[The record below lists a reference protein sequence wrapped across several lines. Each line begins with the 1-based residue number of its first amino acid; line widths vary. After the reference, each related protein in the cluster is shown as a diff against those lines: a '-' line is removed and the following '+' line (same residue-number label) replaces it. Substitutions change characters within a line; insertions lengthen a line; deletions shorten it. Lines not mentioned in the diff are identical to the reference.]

1 MRKIYEIAVNILMRK
16 YFIILI
22 SSIILGCSQSAMK
35 HQASIE
41 TTDSLKAELDELRE
55 QYRPGLGEIMGGIQT
70 HHAKL
75 WFAAINDN
83 WKLAAYEIAEIK
95 ERIQQAE
102 EIETNRP
109 EVKTISMIYPA
120 IDSVEGSIQQEN
132 LSSFKNNFQ
141 LLTNTC
147 NNCHSTNHFEFNVIT
162 IPTAPPVTNQDFKAK

>member
-1 MRKIYEIAVNILMRK
+1 MKLNKRLLIPLLAFQ
-16 YFIILI
+16 FI
-22 SSIILGCSQSAMK
+22 SCS
-35 HQASIE
+35 HE
-41 TTDSLKAELDELRE
+41 TGRQEVFKNNPDSLAIQIEQLRE

-83 WKLAAYEIAEIK
+83 WKLAGYEIAEIK
-95 ERIQQAE
+95 ERIEEAQ

-109 EVKTISMIYPA
+109 EMKTISMIYPA
-120 IDSVEGSIQQEN
+120 IDSVANSINGQD

-141 LLTNTC
+141 TLTNTC
-147 NNCHSTNHFEFNVIT
+147 NSCHSLNHFEFNVIT